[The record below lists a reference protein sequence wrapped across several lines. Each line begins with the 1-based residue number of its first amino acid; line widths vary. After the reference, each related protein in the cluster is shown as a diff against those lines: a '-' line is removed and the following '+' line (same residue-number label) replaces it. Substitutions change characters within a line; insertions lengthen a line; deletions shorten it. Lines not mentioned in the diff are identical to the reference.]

1 MRSRFFLSGVMAT
14 IVALSGCS
22 SRTES
27 GPSLM
32 PSQVAQARQGQ
43 VRTPS
48 SLGAYPI
55 SLDAFPSSVGAFPIS
70 LDAIPICSSLPL
82 PRTASGSIV
91 GAVVGVVGGLV
102 GGLAGGLL
110 GLGGSDQSNAPSGPS
125 GLGQVTAPV
134 GGLLSTVTKKATC
147 GGSVRTGYGIPA
159 GTPASKLPG
168 YQPLHLQGAYG
179 LRNAA
184 KTLGA
189 GQTVAIVTAY
199 ADGTVDSDLAVY
211 RSTFGLPACTVANGC
226 LTIMAPNGAPPA
238 NTAWAAETAIDTEMV
253 SAICPLCKIVVVEA
267 KSGNIPDL
275 GNAVDAAAALNPAAI
290 SNSYAVP
297 EFSDNVAYAQHWRHA
312 NTIVLAGAGDTGYG
326 SNFPA
331 TVDTVV
337 AVGGTTLPQNS
348 DGTFGRQ
355 TVWTGSGSG
364 CSSYIAKP
372 SWQTDQ
378 GCAFRTA
385 NDIAVVAD
393 PKTGVAGYSSHQ
405 NGWAVYGGTSIATPM
420 VAAMFALAGK
430 TSTMQDASGLYDP
443 SLRYAWVLGSNG
455 TCAPTYLCTATGRAY
470 NGPAGNGVP
479 FGLSYFGLTGY
490 DDPYSV
496 TGPTPVAAAQ

>member
-337 AVGGTTLPQNS
+337 SVERRCRRTPTEPSGAKR
-348 DGTFGRQ
+348 FGR
-355 TVWTGSGSG
+355 
-364 CSSYIAKP
+364 
-372 SWQTDQ
+372 
-378 GCAFRTA
+378 
-385 NDIAVVAD
+385 
-393 PKTGVAGYSSHQ
+393 GVA
-405 NGWAVYGGTSIATPM
+405 AAAARTS
-420 VAAMFALAGK
+420 
-430 TSTMQDASGLYDP
+430 P
-443 SLRYAWVLGSNG
+443 SLRGKPTKVAHSARPTTSPSSPTPRRESPATRAIRTDGPSMAARASPRRWSPRCSPSPERRRRCKMHRDSTILASGMHGYSDRTARARQPI
-455 TCAPTYLCTATGRAY
+455 CARPPDAPTTVLRGTAS
-470 NGPAGNGVP
+470 P
-479 FGLSYFGLTGY
+479 
-490 DDPYSV
+490 SV
-496 TGPTPVAAAQ
+496 SRTSG